1 MGIAEGRATAG
12 ARDRADESLSESLGR
27 LRADLGRVRLPLELA
42 DAPDRERQAAAMA
55 AQLTDYV
62 LPRLAN
68 IDAPLLAVVGGSTG
82 AGKSTLVNSLIGRTV
97 SRAGVIRPTTRS
109 PLLVHNPA
117 DAAWFTDDRILPGL
131 VRTTV
136 ESVGAQSLQLVP
148 EPTLPQGLALLDA
161 PDIDSVVADN
171 RALAGQLLES
181 ADLWLFV
188 TSAARYAD
196 AVPWSYL
203 TRAAER
209 GAAVAV
215 VCDRVP
221 PEAMREV
228 PADLARLMSAQGLA
242 DAPLFPVPETTLDA
256 SGLLPADIVTPIRD
270 FLAGL
275 AGNNQRRRQVIAQTL
290 RGAIGAIVR
299 GSTRVA
305 DALDEQNRA
314 ANQLNADATGAFT
327 RGAEAV
333 SAQSADGTLLR
344 GEVLAR
350 WHEYVG
356 TGQITRFI
364 DDTVGRLRDRIGRA
378 LRGEP
383 GRGQQAADA
392 ASSGW
397 APLIGAAAEAAT
409 EPPAPAWRQSV
420 AGRPLLA
427 EDPQLGH
434 TSADFAARVGVE
446 VRDWQGEVL
455 ELVREQG
462 HGRRRT
468 ARIAA
473 AGVNGV
479 GAALMLVIFA
489 HTAGLTGAEVG
500 VAGGSAVVAQRLLES
515 IFGDDAVRRLAAT
528 AKESLDAR
536 VQGLMASELV
546 RFTDALRRLGID
558 PELAGALRHAAA
570 GADAA
575 SAGNAQSLMQAMNAA
590 GAPRDDTARDDT
602 ARDDTARDDEAGQ
615 Q

>member
-209 GAAVAV
+209 GASVAV

-221 PEAMREV
+221 MREV

-275 AGNNQRRRQVIAQTL
+275 AGNKQRRRQVIAQTL

-299 GSTRVA
+299 GSARVA

-383 GRGQQAADA
+383 GRGEQAAEA
-392 ASSGW
+392 ASSGLEQ
-397 APLIGAAAEAAT
+397 LIVAAAEDATEHAAT
-409 EPPAPAWRQSV
+409 AWRQSV

-427 EDPQLGH
+427 EDSQLGH

-462 HGRRRT
+462 RGRRRT

-575 SAGNAQSLMQAMNAA
+575 SAGNAQSLIQAMNAA
-590 GAPRDDTARDDT
+590 GAPRDDTARDN
-602 ARDDTARDDEAGQ
+602 TARDDEAGQ